1 MAFEDLYQEIILDH
15 YRHPRN
21 FDDLSDAGEQEVY
34 ENPTCGDSV
43 KLVVDVDESGVV
55 RGIRYNSRGCAI
67 SVASAS
73 LMSERLKGL
82 LVQDALEKV
91 DDFMQ
96 ILRGENKEEGLKEW
110 GDLVALEGVA
120 QYPLRIKCA
129 TLAWHALR
137 HALEKAAAGQG
148 SSGQG

>member
-21 FDDLSDAGEQEVY
+21 FDDLSGVSEQEVY

-43 KLVVDVDESGVV
+43 KLVVDVDDDGIVQ
-55 RGIRYNSRGCAI
+55 GIRYNSKGCAI

-82 LVQDALEKV
+82 TVEEALRRVREFV
-91 DDFMQ
+91 Q
-96 ILRGENKEEGLKEW
+96 ILRGESKDSSLEDW
-110 GDLVALEGVA
+110 GDLIALEGVA
-120 QYPLRIKCA
+120 QYPLRVKCA
-129 TLAWHALR
+129 TLAWHALE
-137 HALEKAAAGQG
+137 HALEKAAG
-148 SSGQG
+148 SAASGEKS

>member
-21 FDDLSDAGEQEVY
+21 FDELKEVSEKEVY

-43 KLVVDVDESGVV
+43 KLVVDVDEDGVV
-55 RGIRYNSRGCAI
+55 QGIRYNSKGCAI

-73 LMSERLKGL
+73 LMSERIKGL
-82 LVQDALEKV
+82 SIKDALARVEE
-91 DDFMQ
+91 FMQ
-96 ILRGENKEEGLKEW
+96 ILRGESAQGSLEEW

-120 QYPLRIKCA
+120 QYPLRVKCA
-129 TLAWHALR
+129 TLAWHALK
-137 HALEKAAAGQG
+137 HALEKAGQG
-148 SSGQG
+148 

>member
-1 MAFEDLYQEIILDH
+1 MGFEDLYQEIILDH

-21 FDDLSDAGEQEVY
+21 FADSSELAAETVH

-43 KLVVDVDESGVV
+43 KLGIEVDAQEIVQS
-55 RGIRYNSRGCAI
+55 IRYNSRGCAI

-82 LVQDALEKV
+82 TVEEALERV
-91 DDFMQ
+91 RLFMR
-96 ILRGENKEEGLKEW
+96 ILRGEEPKESLEDW

-120 QYPLRIKCA
+120 QYPLRVKCA
-129 TLAWHALR
+129 TLAWHALED
-137 HALEKAAAGQG
+137 ALEQIRK
-148 SSGQG
+148 S

>member
-21 FDDLSDAGEQEVY
+21 FDDLVDVSEQEVY

-43 KLVVDVDESGVV
+43 KLVVDVDEGGIV
-55 RGIRYNSRGCAI
+55 RGIRYNSKGCAI

-82 LVQDALEKV
+82 TVEQALRRV
-91 DDFMQ
+91 DEFMQ
-96 ILRGENKEEGLKEW
+96 ILRGENPEANLTDW

-120 QYPLRIKCA
+120 HYPLRVKCA

-137 HALEKAAAGQG
+137 HALDKARK
-148 SSGQG
+148 S

>member
-21 FDDLSDAGEQEVY
+21 FDDLSDVSEQEVY

-43 KLVVDVDESGVV
+43 KLVVDVNEDGIVQ
-55 RGIRYNSRGCAI
+55 GIRYNSRGCAI

-82 LVQDALEKV
+82 TVAEALDRVRE
-91 DDFMQ
+91 FMS
-96 ILRGENKEEGLKEW
+96 ILRGESKEKGLEDW
-110 GDLVALEGVA
+110 GDLIALEGVA
-120 QYPLRIKCA
+120 QYPLRVKCA
-129 TLAWHALR
+129 TLAWHALE
-137 HALEKAAAGQG
+137 HALEHSAG
-148 SSGQG
+148 SSHRGPKE

>member
-15 YRHPRN
+15 YRNPRN
-21 FDDLSDAGEQEVY
+21 FDDLAEVNDEEVY

-43 KLVVDVDESGVV
+43 KLVVDVADDGTVE
-55 RGIRYNSRGCAI
+55 GIRYNSKGCAI

-82 LVQDALEKV
+82 PVKAAIEKV
-91 DDFMQ
+91 DEFMS
-96 ILRGENKEEGLKEW
+96 ILRGENKEEGLEEW
-110 GDLVALEGVA
+110 GDLIALEGVA
-120 QYPLRIKCA
+120 QYPLRVKCA

-137 HALEKAAAGQG
+137 HALARKLGG
-148 SSGQG
+148 

>member
-21 FDDLSDAGEQEVY
+21 FADLSDVPDEEAH

-43 KLVVDVDESGVV
+43 KLVVDVDEDGIVQS
-55 RGIRYNSRGCAI
+55 IRYNSRGCAI

-73 LMSERLKGL
+73 LMSERLRGL
-82 LVQDALEKV
+82 TVAEALERV
-91 DDFMQ
+91 STFMR
-96 ILRGENKEEGLKEW
+96 ILRGEEPEASLEDW

-120 QYPLRIKCA
+120 QYPLRVKCA
-129 TLAWHALR
+129 TLAWHALED
-137 HALEKAAAGQG
+137 ALRKAQ
-148 SSGQG
+148 SR

>member
-15 YRHPRN
+15 YRNPRN
-21 FDDLSDAGEQEVY
+21 FDDLEEVTDEEVY

-43 KLVVDVDESGVV
+43 KLVVDVAEDGTVE
-55 RGIRYNSRGCAI
+55 GIRYNSKGCAI

-82 LVQDALEKV
+82 SVKAAIEKV
-91 DDFMQ
+91 DEFMS
-96 ILRGENKEEGLKEW
+96 ILRGENKDEGLEEW
-110 GDLVALEGVA
+110 GDLIALEGVA
-120 QYPLRIKCA
+120 QYPLRVKCA

-137 HALEKAAAGQG
+137 HALARKLTD
-148 SSGQG
+148 

>member
-21 FDDLSDAGEQEVY
+21 FDDLAGVDDEEVY

-43 KLVVDVDESGVV
+43 KLVVNVDDAGVV
-55 RGIRYNSRGCAI
+55 QGIRYNSKGCAI

-82 LVQDALEKV
+82 TVAEALERV
-91 DDFMQ
+91 DEFMS
-96 ILRGENKEEGLKEW
+96 ILRGENREETLEDW
-110 GDLVALEGVA
+110 GDLIALEGVS
-120 QYPLRIKCA
+120 QYPLRVKCA
-129 TLAWHALR
+129 TLAWHALK
-137 HALEKAAAGQG
+137 HALEKAAKA
-148 SSGQG
+148 S

>member
-21 FDDLSDAGEQEVY
+21 FDELSEVGEQEVY

-43 KLVVDVDESGVV
+43 KLVVDVDGGGIVQ
-55 RGIRYNSRGCAI
+55 GIRYNSKGCAI

-73 LMSERLKGL
+73 LMSEKIKGL
-82 LVQDALEKV
+82 SVVEAIERVNEFLE
-91 DDFMQ
+91 
-96 ILRGENKEEGLKEW
+96 ILRGENGEASLEEW

-120 QYPLRIKCA
+120 QYPLRVKCA
-129 TLAWHALR
+129 TLAWHALK
-137 HALEKAAAGQG
+137 HALERAREA
-148 SSGQG
+148 

>member
-21 FDDLSDAGEQEVY
+21 FDALTDVGEQEVY

-43 KLVVDVDESGVV
+43 KLVVDVDANGMVE
-55 RGIRYNSRGCAI
+55 GIRYNSKGCAI

-82 LVQDALEKV
+82 SVKQAIDRV
-91 DDFMQ
+91 DEFMS
-96 ILRGENKEEGLKEW
+96 ILRGENKEEGLEEW
-110 GDLVALEGVA
+110 GDLIALEGVA
-120 QYPLRIKCA
+120 QYPLRVKCA

-137 HALEKAAAGQG
+137 HALAKRAADEA
-148 SSGQG
+148 

>member
-21 FDDLSDAGEQEVY
+21 FADSAELPDEEVH

-43 KLVVDVDESGVV
+43 KLGVEVDEQGIVQS
-55 RGIRYNSRGCAI
+55 IRYNSRGCAI

-73 LMSERLKGL
+73 LMSEKLKGL
-82 LVQDALEKV
+82 SVREALDRV
-91 DDFMQ
+91 RLFMR
-96 ILRGENKEEGLKEW
+96 ILRGEEPKESLEDW

-120 QYPLRIKCA
+120 QYPLRVKCA
-129 TLAWHALR
+129 TLAWHALED
-137 HALEKAAAGQG
+137 ALARVRKG
-148 SSGQG
+148 

>member
-21 FDDLSDAGEQEVY
+21 FDDLAEVDDEEVY

-43 KLVVDVDESGVV
+43 KLVVDVAEDGTVE
-55 RGIRYNSRGCAI
+55 GIRYNSKGCAI

-82 LVQDALEKV
+82 PVKAAIEKV
-91 DDFMQ
+91 DEFMS
-96 ILRGENKEEGLKEW
+96 ILRGENKEEGLEEW
-110 GDLVALEGVA
+110 GDLIALEGVA
-120 QYPLRIKCA
+120 QYPLRVKCA

-137 HALEKAAAGQG
+137 HALARKLAG
-148 SSGQG
+148 

>member
-21 FDDLSDAGEQEVY
+21 FDDLADVSEQEVY

-43 KLVVDVDESGVV
+43 KLVVDVDEDGIV
-55 RGIRYNSRGCAI
+55 RGIRYNSKGCAI

-82 LVQDALEKV
+82 TVAEALERV
-91 DDFMQ
+91 EEFMQ
-96 ILRGENKEEGLKEW
+96 ILRGENPDASLTDW

-120 QYPLRIKCA
+120 HYPLRVKCA
-129 TLAWHALR
+129 TLAWHALK
-137 HALEKAAAGQG
+137 HALENARK
-148 SSGQG
+148 S